1 VSRMAEKQ
9 RAIVKPTVG
18 SLSLRMEQCRLPS
31 NRTVDRNKTLNLS
44 KPSRRSSTGSSRSS
58 LSPDEEKPRLM
69 SRQFSLQ
76 EPSNRLSKDVVD
88 RIGNRQTKVV
98 NQTKKCAACLK
109 PLVDDGFFA
118 LGRLYHKSCFRCKYC
133 KKLLSMKFCEKNGQ
147 ACCGLCYKKQS
158 TKGTCAECGN
168 QVSDDH
174 ISFKTKLYHPH
185 CMKCQVCGVLL
196 REKYLV
202 YKDHPICEKDYR
214 GVGHVCT
221 VCDEVIMDSVCT
233 IEGVVMCEKDY
244 KDLVSTWPCSACG
257 QDISPDGHDALMV
270 GDLRFHQAC
279 LECEVCHKNMEGK
292 MITMDKENKVYCTED
307 YNKKYGIKCATCKK
321 PIVPKKGQTKAPR
334 IRALGKDFHLA
345 CFKCE
350 DCGLLLDSGVKGK
363 ECWPI
368 RSHTLCYRCYRR
380 RQSESEQE
388 SEEE

>member
-1 VSRMAEKQ
+1 MTEKPRVTN
-9 RAIVKPTVG
+9 RASVG
-18 SLSLRMEQCRLPS
+18 SLAIRMEQCRIPS
-31 NRTVDRNKTLNLS
+31 ARKVERSKTLNLS

-58 LSPDEEKPRLM
+58 LSPDEEKPRGM

-76 EPSNRLSKDVVD
+76 EPSQRFSKDIAD

-98 NQTKKCAACLK
+98 TNAKKCAACLK

-118 LGRLYHKSCFRCKYC
+118 LGRLYHKSCFRCRYC

-147 ACCGLCYKKQS
+147 ACCGMCYKKQNS
-158 TKGTCAECGN
+158 KGTCAECS
-168 QVSDDH
+168 QQISEDH
-174 ISFKTKLYHPH
+174 ISFKSKVYHPH
-185 CMKCQVCGVLL
+185 CMKCQVCGVVL
-196 REKYLV
+196 REKYLI
-202 YKDHPICEKDYR
+202 YQDHPICEKDYR
-214 GVGHVCT
+214 GVGDVCT
-221 VCDEVIMDSVCT
+221 VCDQVIMDSVCT

-244 KDLVSTWPCSACG
+244 KDLVSTWPCAACG
-257 QDISPDGHDALMV
+257 QDIPPDGHDALMV

-292 MITMDKENKVYCTED
+292 MITLDKENKVYCTED
-307 YNKKYGIKCATCKK
+307 YNKKYGIKCFTCKK
-321 PIVPKKGQTKAPR
+321 TIVPKKGQTRAPR

-350 DCGLLLDSGVKGK
+350 DCGLVLDSGVKGK

-368 RSHTLCYRCYRR
+368 RNHTLCYRCYRR

-388 SEEE
+388 SEGEE